1 MFQRKGR
8 FLDQIVNGI
17 WAVCEESFWGVPAHI
32 GAQKAGRGLP
42 DVTEPVVDLFAAET
56 GAMLAWIYYLLKP
69 ELDKI
74 NPLIAKRIEVE
85 TDRRIITP
93 YFEREDWGWMGYTYR
108 KRTGYM
114 RPVNNWNPWINS
126 NVLACVLILEKDPVR
141 RLKIVHKIMDSI
153 DIFMEPYPSDG
164 GCDEGPSYWGR
175 AGASLFDCLELLHS
189 VSNGKINI
197 YHLPLIQQ
205 IGKYIYRTY
214 IGDPYFI
221 NFADASAKMRIEPAT
236 VYRYGK
242 AIGDNTM
249 QQFAAFTAKV
259 TGFGSTAIPGSFGCL
274 NRQLPALFLVKEMLT
289 MEPREPLIRDVWLP
303 NIQLMAARSNSGSKE
318 DFYLAAKGGHN
329 DESHNHNDVGNFI
342 IYFNGHPV
350 FIDAGAQTYTAKT
363 FSSKRYDLW
372 NNQSA
377 YHNLPS
383 INGRLFEAKDIT
395 YRSDSKLAVLQLDIS
410 KAYPEEAKLNYWI
423 RTITLNRN
431 KNVEI
436 LEKYDLK
443 DWMKPLELNYL
454 TPWEPQLE
462 KMGRIKLVNT
472 LDNKFSDFY
481 LIYDGKKFE
490 TKVETV
496 KINDSRMH
504 RSWGDKLFRIILIS
518 KNKKLK
524 DNVLIKIAKK

>member
-1 MFQRKGR
+1 MEALSHYLQSGDLGNRSRYEDLSFGRRKKLADLILAEMFQRKGR

-383 INGRLFEAKDIT
+383 INGIMQKDGRLFEAKDIT

-410 KAYPEEAKLNYWI
+410 K
-423 RTITLNRN
+423 
-431 KNVEI
+431 
-436 LEKYDLK
+436 
-443 DWMKPLELNYL
+443 
-454 TPWEPQLE
+454 PQLE